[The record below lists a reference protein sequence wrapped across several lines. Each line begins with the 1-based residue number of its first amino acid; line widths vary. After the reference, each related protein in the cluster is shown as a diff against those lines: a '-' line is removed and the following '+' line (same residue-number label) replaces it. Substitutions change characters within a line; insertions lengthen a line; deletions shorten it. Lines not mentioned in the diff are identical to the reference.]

1 MKVGD
6 TDDTCAR
13 LAAALDG
20 GLLQPAFQPLI
31 CFETGAIVG
40 FEVLARWTDPATG
53 PVSPVTFIAI
63 AESCGLID
71 RLTSHIVRTA
81 CAQAV
86 GWGQGFVL
94 AFNVSPVQLRDKA
107 VVALISDAVTQTGFP
122 LERIQVEIT
131 EGAMQT
137 DIELARA
144 IIDDLKALG
153 IGIALDDFGTGYA
166 SLTRLHALPFDE
178 IKIDASFVRGMLDDQ
193 ECRRIVTAIV
203 GLGHSIGTRVVAEG
217 VEREEHATILRK
229 LGCDIGQ
236 GWLWAQALQPERI
249 PALIQRLGLRAPDPR
264 PLDRSPYQRLHQ
276 MEALYVG
283 APVGLC
289 FLDTRLRHVH
299 VNGRYAEMFG
309 AQADALVGAQ
319 LGAQLGADSM
329 PEAAGSICS
338 LAHAVLAAQ
347 ACSPVEREITANG
360 EVYLVVAQC
369 VNDDIGDVI
378 GVSLVAIGISA
389 RKRAELALRES
400 EEHFRCS
407 VELSPHIAWAA
418 DPDGTLC
425 YISPNFRDSAGY
437 AMQDRIDAWR
447 AAVHPDDQLR
457 IRAEWLAWI
466 PSGQPFATRFR
477 IQWPDGSWR
486 HMLSRAQPHLGANGA
501 IDRWYGVIS
510 DISAQASMKQRIA
523 DLEDQVRA
531 LTAPV
536 A

>member
-1 MKVGD
+1 
-6 TDDTCAR
+6 
-13 LAAALDG
+13 
-20 GLLQPAFQPLI
+20 
-31 CFETGAIVG
+31 
-40 FEVLARWTDPATG
+40 
-53 PVSPVTFIAI
+53 
-63 AESCGLID
+63 
-71 RLTSHIVRTA
+71 
-81 CAQAV
+81 
-86 GWGQGFVL
+86 
-94 AFNVSPVQLRDKA
+94 
-107 VVALISDAVTQTGFP
+107 
-122 LERIQVEIT
+122 
-131 EGAMQT
+131 MQT

>member
-1 MKVGD
+1 MKVAE

-20 GLLQPAFQPLI
+20 GLLRPAFQPLI

-40 FEVLARWTDPATG
+40 FEVLARWTDPVTG
-53 PVSPVTFIAI
+53 PVSPVSFISI

-81 CAQAV
+81 CGEAV
-86 GWGQGFVL
+86 RWGQGFVL

-122 LERIQVEIT
+122 L
-131 EGAMQT
+131 
-137 DIELARA
+137 
-144 IIDDLKALG
+144 
-153 IGIALDDFGTGYA
+153 
-166 SLTRLHALPFDE
+166 
-178 IKIDASFVRGMLDDQ
+178 
-193 ECRRIVTAIV
+193 IV
-203 GLGHSIGTRVVAEG
+203 GLGHSIGMRVVAEG
-217 VEREEHATILRK
+217 VEREEHATLLRK
-229 LGCDIGQ
+229 LGCDVGQ
-236 GWLWAQALQPERI
+236 GWLWAPALQPERI

-276 MEALYVG
+276 LEALYVG

-309 AQADALVGAQ
+309 AQVDALVGAQ
-319 LGAQLGADSM
+319 LSAGSTPD
-329 PEAAGSICS
+329 AASSICS
-338 LAHAVLAAQ
+338 LAHAVLAAD
-347 ACSPVEREITANG
+347 ARSPVEREITANG
-360 EVYLVVAQC
+360 EVYLVVGQR
-369 VNDDIGDVI
+369 VNDDIDDVI
-378 GVSLVAIGISA
+378 GVSLVAIGISE

-425 YISPNFRDSAGY
+425 YISPNFRDRAGC
-437 AMQDRIDAWR
+437 AMRDRIDAWR

-486 HMLSRAQPHLGANGA
+486 HMLSRAQPHIGADGGA

-510 DISAQASMKQRIA
+510 DISTQACMKQRIA
-523 DLEDQVRA
+523 DLEGQVRA
-531 LTAPV
+531 LTLALLWTSMLRSLMARSRMGMAHKPRSSSSRRTETSLASV
-536 A
+536 MASFSRAKFSRVST